1 MMKLSNNEKDENP
14 VAESPRRAS
23 ILRRLVVGYSSRP
36 GSFEMDLSDAK
47 RLKQLE
53 EENAKLKRLLA
64 DAMLDNVVLKDLL
77 GKP

>member
-36 GSFEMDLSDAK
+36 GSFES
-47 RLKQLE
+47 
-53 EENAKLKRLLA
+53 
-64 DAMLDNVVLKDLL
+64 
-77 GKP
+77 

>member
-36 GSFEMDLSDAK
+36 GSFESGNFAL
-47 RLKQLE
+47 
-53 EENAKLKRLLA
+53 
-64 DAMLDNVVLKDLL
+64 
-77 GKP
+77 

>member
-36 GSFEMDLSDAK
+36 GSFESWNFALWLTLGAQSDSGIEASK
-47 RLKQLE
+47 KTF
-53 EENAKLKRLLA
+53 
-64 DAMLDNVVLKDLL
+64 V
-77 GKP
+77 